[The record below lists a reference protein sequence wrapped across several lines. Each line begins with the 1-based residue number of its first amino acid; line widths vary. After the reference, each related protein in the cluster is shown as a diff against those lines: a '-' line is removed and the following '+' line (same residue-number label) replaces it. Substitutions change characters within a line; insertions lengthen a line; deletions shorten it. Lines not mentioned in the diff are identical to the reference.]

1 MNAASIYQQTNDD
14 LSGVN
19 GADAWEETLAALVR
33 LQEAVMTDLLH
44 VFGSANVKVLQ
55 IQGDVLISLKS

>member
-19 GADAWEETLAALVR
+19 GAEAWEETLAGLLR
-33 LQEAVMTDLLH
+33 LQEAVKTDLLH
-44 VFGSANVKVLQ
+44 VFGSSNVKVLQ
-55 IQGDVLISLKS
+55 IHGDVLTSLKP